1 MRRAVLLGATMVIM
15 ALLAVGIASADP
27 VNSKNAWFLTFDCGG
42 EEVQFVSLVN
52 NRAVAVHVVDD
63 TSNFV
68 GTHFGGTFTFT
79 DPESGQTVVEPFDGP
94 VGQGKRT
101 GQEGE
106 LTTCATT
113 FFFEDPVVG
122 TVRVDVTVTGF
133 FTPRGR

>member
-27 VNSKNAWFLTFDCGG
+27 VKSKNAEVFTLDCGG
-42 EEVQFVSLVN
+42 EEVTIVSIFHSN
-52 NRAVAVHVVDD
+52 AAVFNVVDG

-68 GTHFGGTFTFT
+68 ATHFGGTFTFT
-79 DPESGQTVVEPFDGP
+79 DPESGQTVVEPFDIP

-113 FFFEDPVVG
+113 FFFEDPEVG
-122 TVRVDVTVTGF
+122 LVTVDVTVTGF